1 MRPVTLLTGFRELV
15 DHPLRLVVTFA
26 IVSCLYAATRV
37 VTLGVQ
43 VWWSEQNANW
53 RHGLT

>member
-1 MRPVTLLTGFRELV
+1 MV